1 MAGVAMGTEAEEM
14 VEDETE
20 EPNEQRRPADEVEVA
35 HTRYLHSSSSWR
47 PPSACASRPLS
58 CMASSSG
65 GGEGVEW
72 RRGGISWEWREGR
85 LRRNRSSFEVTQKL
99 VQGHAGPAKRGG
111 AGCPEGGVPLDVALV
126 RIVFVYYLLTVS
138 SRCVGSRSTSTDR
151 KESAVHYTRRR
162 AQAARVSAPPGESSW
177 ASPPTW
183 SLTT

>member
-1 MAGVAMGTEAEEM
+1 MAGVAEAMARVAMGTEAEEM

-111 AGCPEGGVPLDVALV
+111 AGCAEGGVPLDVALV
-126 RIVFVYYLLTVS
+126 RIVFVYL
-138 SRCVGSRSTSTDR
+138 R
-151 KESAVHYTRRR
+151 E
-162 AQAARVSAPPGESSW
+162 
-177 ASPPTW
+177 ASVTPSPA
-183 SLTT
+183 

>member
-1 MAGVAMGTEAEEM
+1 MAGVAEAMARVAMGTEAEEM

-126 RIVFVYYLLTVS
+126 RIVFVYKRVVFGWPPVDGSGKLTV
-138 SRCVGSRSTSTDR
+138 TSGLGT
-151 KESAVHYTRRR
+151 ETI
-162 AQAARVSAPPGESSW
+162 
-177 ASPPTW
+177 
-183 SLTT
+183 